1 MIDSDRAEK
10 LYIMMQE
17 NANQS
22 FDPKELEA
30 LSVVMTAAPVIKAFG
45 RAFSMIQALQIEMS
59 QLDMRDSG
67 NVIEFAKGQG
77 QIEGVK
83 ALVNGFLGLVTKP
96 EEDED
101 NDSN

>member
-17 NANQS
+17 NSGQS
-22 FDPKELEA
+22 FDPNELEA
-30 LSVVMTAAPVIKAFG
+30 LSVVMTSAPVIKAFG
-45 RAFSMIQALQIEMS
+45 RAFSMIQALQVEMS
-59 QLDMRDSG
+59 ELDMKDPG
-67 NVIEFAKGQG
+67 NIIQFAKGQG

-83 ALVNGFLGLVTKP
+83 ALVNGFLALVTK